1 MRRIIFTTSGNPH
14 RGSWIIRGQQIAAA
28 LDAEAIFEAT
38 EAEIAKADLVVV
50 VKKASDKIMA
60 RIRKRGVPWV
70 LDVLDGW
77 PQPQGNAWSAKQ
89 AIGWL
94 RGYVGK
100 MAATGL
106 VCATEAMAKD
116 LADCGPTLTLYHHAR
131 PGQKINPIR
140 EEIRAVGY
148 EGSARYLEGWKAALE
163 SECRARG
170 WALFINPPSLA
181 EIDIVLALRGGQW
194 AGPACER
201 WKSNV
206 KLANAQGSGTPIICQ
221 PDQGYIETASGGE
234 WWITSPA
241 ELARQFSGLS
251 SADERRRCAQLMR
264 SRAPDLET
272 IATRYRQWLDTL

>member
-14 RGSWIIRGQQIAAA
+14 RGSWIIRGQQLAAA
-28 LDAEAIFEAT
+28 LDAKAVFEAT

-50 VKKASDKIMA
+50 VKKASESVMA
-60 RIRKRGVPWV
+60 RIRRRGVPWA
-70 LDVLDGW
+70 LDVLDCW
-77 PQPQGNAWSAKQ
+77 PQPQGNVWSAKQ
-89 AIGWL
+89 AVGWL
-94 RGYVGK
+94 RTHVGK

-116 LADCGPTLTLYHHAR
+116 LDGCGPTITLYHHAR
-131 PGQKINPIR
+131 PDQRVNPIR
-140 EEIRAVGY
+140 EHVRAVGY
-148 EGSARYLEGWKAALE
+148 EGSPRYLEGWKAALE
-163 SECRARG
+163 SECKARG
-170 WALFINPPSLA
+170 WALFINPPSLS

-221 PDQGYIETASGGE
+221 HDAGYIEMASGGE

-241 ELARQFSGLS
+241 ELAKQFSGLS
-251 SADERRRCAQLMR
+251 SVVERHYCAQLMR
-264 SRAPDLET
+264 SRAPDIGM
-272 IATRYRQWLDTL
+272 IAARYRQWLDGL